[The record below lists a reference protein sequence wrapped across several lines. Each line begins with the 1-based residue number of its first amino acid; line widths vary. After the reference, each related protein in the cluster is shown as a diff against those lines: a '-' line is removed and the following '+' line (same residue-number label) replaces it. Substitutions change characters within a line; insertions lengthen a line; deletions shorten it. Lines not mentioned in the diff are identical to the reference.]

1 MRSSVVSSVTAID
14 LRLGLLVGL
23 GLSNGDGV
31 SDANTLPF
39 EVNTEPSLYSSPQT
53 SAKASGPTDAGNGPT

>member
-1 MRSSVVSSVTAID
+1 MRSSVTAID

-31 SDANTLPF
+31 SDGLDWLAGKLA
-39 EVNTEPSLYSSPQT
+39 
-53 SAKASGPTDAGNGPT
+53 AKAKQAK